1 LVAAAGKL
9 EQMINKAYMLDAFW
23 QSGRQPVAAFKIV
36 LHICATITFEF
47 SKKKK
52 KKKKLKLIA
61 QK

>member
-52 KKKKLKLIA
+52 KKKNN
-61 QK
+61 